1 MLSDKDARYSLSSS
15 LTTKDKKLLKEK
27 SSLVL
32 FVSYVNIPV
41 DIKAETDV
49 CSTSLNV
56 VKIVKS
62 LVVGKLEVTNT
73 KIFELSN
80 TWIKLRK

>member
-1 MLSDKDARYSLSSS
+1 M
-15 LTTKDKKLLKEK
+15 
-27 SSLVL
+27 
-32 FVSYVNIPV
+32 FNIPV